1 MYLGVLN
8 NVFYCVIF
16 VTISNRNKVVT
27 ALSIMFTLLGNDS
40 GAVLRIGASNV
51 CVTSLFGGNSRVLVL
66 KLGNNLFCGI
76 FGF

>member
-1 MYLGVLN
+1 
-8 NVFYCVIF
+8 
-16 VTISNRNKVVT
+16 
-27 ALSIMFTLLGNDS
+27 MFTLLGNDS
-40 GAVLRIGASNV
+40 GVVLRIGAFNV